1 MKVPDILREQ
11 DFYAIQHLVTAVS
24 SFRKKAIE
32 LLHWVLK
39 RGKLYSKFLPIII
52 EWNKIMAGLLAYLDP
67 GTGSMVLQFLVGGF
81 LAIAIAAKIFWQR
94 IVNLFK
100 TGKKEDEGEK
110 D

>member
-1 MKVPDILREQ
+1 
-11 DFYAIQHLVTAVS
+11 
-24 SFRKKAIE
+24 
-32 LLHWVLK
+32 
-39 RGKLYSKFLPIII
+39 
-52 EWNKIMAGLLAYLDP
+52 MAGLLAYLDP